1 MMEQHLTTPPTPT
14 STTALTASIE
24 AISHQLSLLQK
35 ISTIQ
40 QQISHEHKAH
50 QDELSDIQTELA
62 LLMTTMTTTQA
73 GTGNEHAHL
82 NTLSRFQQILSLNV
96 YMHKRVTQLSC
107 GEVEKMC
114 ATMFGNLVLERQT
127 LRAVQEA
134 KEILAAKVMGEDE
147 NMDQVLAEEKRDLWG
162 MLVAMGVVVG
172 FYVVLFAYAWV
183 VDG

>member
-1 MMEQHLTTPPTPT
+1 
-14 STTALTASIE
+14 
-24 AISHQLSLLQK
+24 
-35 ISTIQ
+35 
-40 QQISHEHKAH
+40 
-50 QDELSDIQTELA
+50 
-62 LLMTTMTTTQA
+62 
-73 GTGNEHAHL
+73 
-82 NTLSRFQQILSLNV
+82 
-96 YMHKRVTQLSC
+96 
-107 GEVEKMC
+107 MC